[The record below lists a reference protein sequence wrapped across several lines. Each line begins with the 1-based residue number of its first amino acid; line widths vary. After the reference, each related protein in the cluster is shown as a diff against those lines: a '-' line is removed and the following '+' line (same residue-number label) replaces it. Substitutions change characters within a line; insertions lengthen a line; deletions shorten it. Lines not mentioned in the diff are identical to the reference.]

1 MSIVFDEIEATVLP
15 DAAPKTTDPDASG
28 TGPGAQQTDA
38 CDLQSTLVRITERA
52 DRLRAD

>member
-15 DAAPKTTDPDASG
+15 DAAPKTTDADASG
-28 TGPGAQQTDA
+28 TEHGAHADA
-38 CDLQSTLVRITERA
+38 YDLQGALVRIAERA